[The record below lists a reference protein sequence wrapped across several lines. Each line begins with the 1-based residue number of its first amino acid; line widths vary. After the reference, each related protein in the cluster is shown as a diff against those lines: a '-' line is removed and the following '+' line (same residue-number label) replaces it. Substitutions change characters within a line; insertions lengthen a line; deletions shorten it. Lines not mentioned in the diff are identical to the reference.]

1 MACEICKT
9 PTIMLAYSFDA
20 SRFYRHILENQ
31 AIYLEIFKDNHV
43 FVIFYHFI
51 LVGFNVE

>member
-9 PTIMLAYSFDA
+9 PTIILAYSFDA
-20 SRFYRHILENQ
+20 SRFYRHIHENQ
-31 AIYLEIFKDNHV
+31 AIYLEFLKHNHG
-43 FVIFYHFI
+43 FVNFFHFI